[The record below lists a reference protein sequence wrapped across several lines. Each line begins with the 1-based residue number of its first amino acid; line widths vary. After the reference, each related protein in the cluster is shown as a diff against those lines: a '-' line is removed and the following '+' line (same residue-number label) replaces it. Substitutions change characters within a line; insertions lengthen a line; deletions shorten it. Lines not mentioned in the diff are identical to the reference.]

1 LDARTGQEGLGS
13 PWDIPKREFEEGRMR
28 KILSVGLF
36 SLMGASG
43 AFAQVPFSL
52 TVSGRQAKA
61 DIDLPGG
68 LETDLTLTFENVVGL
83 TPSSV
88 SVLATV
94 VNPLDPTLLARLPG
108 LAQVSVPGAFPV
120 LLQVDP
126 SASSVLTFEGVYKI
140 SLHTHNLQ
148 LDPAVPLALFK
159 APDGGLF
166 RDVTQLEGR
175 GSYRV
180 DGGGGDFSEFLI
192 VVDARPIDTVIV
204 DKFNALQ
211 GLLNTYGGSIPSAV
225 LTTLQG
231 QLTQALTLYQAGA
244 IRQAIIQ
251 INGFSEDVKAHSG
264 DDIPAVWRAQDPSRV
279 DIAGLLR
286 VAAGTLGFSLDRKT
300 NALGSCIP

>member
-1 LDARTGQEGLGS
+1 
-13 PWDIPKREFEEGRMR
+13 MR
-28 KILSVGLF
+28 KLLTVGLF
-36 SLMGASG
+36 SLMGASS
-43 AFAQVPFSL
+43 AFAQLPLPLSTSGQVPFAV
-52 TVSGRQAKA
+52 TVSGNQAKA

-83 TPSSV
+83 TPSAISV
-88 SVLATV
+88 VATV
-94 VNPLDPTLLARLPG
+94 VDPLDPTLLARLPG
-108 LAQVSVPGAFPV
+108 IAQVSPPGAFPV

-148 LDPAVPLALFK
+148 LDAAVPLALFK

-166 RDVTQLEGR
+166 RDVTQYEGR

-192 VVDARPIDTVIV
+192 VVDIRPIDTVIV

-211 GLLNTYGGSIPSAV
+211 GLLNTYGGSIPTAV

-231 QLTQALTLYQAGA
+231 LLSQAISLYQGGAITQA
-244 IRQAIIQ
+244 ISQ
-251 INGFSEDVKAHSG
+251 INAFSDYVKAHSG
-264 DDIPAVWRAQDPSRV
+264 DDIPDVWRAQDPSRV
-279 DIAGLLR
+279 DVAGLLR
-286 VAAGTLGFSLDRKT
+286 VAAGTLDFSLDRKT
-300 NALGSCIP
+300 NTQAQCIP

>member
-1 LDARTGQEGLGS
+1 
-13 PWDIPKREFEEGRMR
+13 MR
-28 KILSVGLF
+28 KLLTVGLF
-36 SLMGASG
+36 SLVGASG
-43 AFAQVPFSL
+43 AFAQVPFPV
-52 TVSGRQAKA
+52 TVSGNQAKA

-83 TPSSV
+83 TPGAIN
-88 SVLATV
+88 VLATV

-108 LAQVSVPGAFPV
+108 ITQVSPPGAFPV

-148 LDPAVPLALFK
+148 LDAAVPLALFK

-166 RDVTQLEGR
+166 RDVTQYEGR

-192 VVDARPIDTVIV
+192 VVDTRPIDTVIV

-211 GLLNTYGGSIPSAV
+211 GLLNTYGGSIPAPV

-231 QLTQALTLYQAGA
+231 LLSQALTLYQAGA
-244 IRQAIIQ
+244 ITPAISQ
-251 INGFSEDVKAHSG
+251 MNAFSEYVKAHSG
-264 DDIPAVWRAQDPSRV
+264 DDIPDVWRTQDPSRV
-279 DIAGLLR
+279 DVAGLLR
-286 VAAGTLGFSLDRKT
+286 VAAGTLNFSLDRKT
-300 NALGSCIP
+300 NTQAQCIP